1 MVGNIRTNYL
11 FQAYRIEGTVY
22 EHVTEQSNWS
32 TRESDTQSLEVKSL
46 GPGVRPPEF
55 EFWFQFLLSFLSSC
69 LIPLSSFFTCGLDM
83 LNRLMK

>member
-1 MVGNIRTNYL
+1 MIGILERIT

-55 EFWFQFLLSFLSSC
+55 EFWFQFLLSFFIKL
-69 LIPLSSFFTCGLDM
+69 
-83 LNRLMK
+83 LNPSQLFLHLWTGYVE